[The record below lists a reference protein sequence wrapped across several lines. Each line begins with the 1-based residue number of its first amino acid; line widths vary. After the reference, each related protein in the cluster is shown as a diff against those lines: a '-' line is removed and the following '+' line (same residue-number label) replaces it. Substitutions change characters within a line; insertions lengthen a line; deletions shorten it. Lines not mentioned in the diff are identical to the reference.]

1 MVAFE
6 DLIFVILSFYM
17 FFLSKVAFPTL
28 SDPKQTRFRRD
39 DNRLLSLYCFLG
51 AVVGLFLLVAYIFE
65 GILEG
70 DKEGIKAVTPHV
82 FLLASQ
88 FFKFLAVFLK
98 FLSRVRLRLDLLT
111 GLIALQNTTSFL
123 HVNLRMMKLIIKL
136 IGMINEHPGFSETV
150 ERKGLSL
157 SLSLSLR
164 CSSSQPAISISSFCF
179 SSATLLPHSINII
192 FTFSTFSSFLF
203 LSNLFNC
210 LISNVP
216 ILTITKSA
224 KGPTLQLFF
233 PIDRIT
239 MKSKTRLDSVV
250 FQLTPTRTRCDLYI
264 IANDKKEKI
273 ASGLLSPFIAH
284 LKTAQDQIAEGG
296 YSVLLEP
303 EAGGNAT
310 WFTKCTVESF
320 VRFVSTPEILERV
333 YTIESE
339 ILQIEEAIAIQGN
352 NDIMIEEQHIKPVA
366 SNEGNKPACDADDE
380 KAIVLYKP
388 GAHETTG
395 SIDKEGNSKVQL
407 LNVLETR
414 KTVLKKE
421 QGMAFAR
428 AVAAGFEIDH
438 VANLLLF
445 AESFGASRLM
455 SACLRFMDLWK
466 QKHESG
472 QWVEIQAEDAMFS
485 KSDYSAMNASGVVLS
500 STTNIHNEPR
510 SEATSETKEKAG
522 SDRNAAGQ
530 HEYHTGQFPHPVFAP
545 WAMHSSPGGVPV
557 YQAYPMQGLPY
568 YQHYPGSGPFYSP
581 PYPSMEDPH
590 SSGGHRTEQKR
601 LSMDNRYSNPESESV
616 KEESSFGSERHKN
629 AGKSGKKKSGRVIIR
644 NINYINSKRQNSS
657 EDESEPVSDTDTG
670 DESESDTHKRN
681 LRSPKRK
688 GNLKESESETVNGK
702 EADSGHWQAFQSY
715 LLKGAAEDGHSANED
730 IFAMDRDPQT
740 KRRQKTL
747 ANDPLAHEERNDDG
761 EGHRIGIQSYDKNGR
776 KIVYR
781 SRNDDFMVGGRLQA
795 NVGNSSNPLA
805 DNGFEGVTAN
815 LDRPGL
821 HAIDD
826 EAMMVSLRSTS
837 GVNDNRTTINM
848 DYELPPSSQNPENK
862 SNRTHDQV
870 DFEPHDLSLMPER
883 GLEKRSIGYDPALD
897 YEMQLAEDAASHEK
911 KSKEASSDVKKGSK
925 SAEKHQQSKA
935 NQATSD
941 KKFGGPMRK
950 GKPSK
955 LNPLEDARAR
965 AEKLRSYKADLQKM
979 KNEQQDAEHKRLE
992 ALKMERQKRIAARAG
1007 SMSGQSTMPT
1017 RKQLPSKLSH
1027 MSNRGSKFTD
1037 SEPGSSSPLQRSKIR
1052 TTSLG
1057 YSNSK
1062 KPSTSTKSIDGSN
1075 SAGNRLT
1082 RSMSS
1087 MSDTKKEINSV
1098 TPDSK
1103 ASMTRIRRL
1112 SEPKKINSH
1121 AATSFKT
1128 RSADPVSKPKLSN
1141 GKVSAI
1147 MNLDQSKAAT
1157 LPELKIRISKVPSK
1171 PSQKISGAKETV
1183 VKVKNDKLVATSEV
1197 VQLNLNERLLHQSD
1211 AADNPIID
1219 KTVMLE
1225 HKQPSIT
1232 SANAARVTKEFDSS
1246 DGIGKNIEEDCA
1258 ASHQVPLSMEIVDKG
1273 TISIQ
1278 PQKHPRSCEVRK
1290 SSVEELAENPGTSS
1304 AEKTYQAPYA
1314 RVSSFEDPSTRNSDY
1329 AKAPQTTFGIASL
1342 GGGTEKA
1349 YISDFNNLKLEKI
1362 PEVLEKPQVKEAKGF
1377 RRLLKLGKKSHSP
1390 SDTANGNGFGPD
1402 NVTLNDAAS
1411 GEAVQTLKTLISEDQ
1426 TPIHA
1431 HTSQKSSRHFS
1442 LLSPFRGKTKAATT
1456 T

>member
-1 MVAFE
+1 
-6 DLIFVILSFYM
+6 
-17 FFLSKVAFPTL
+17 
-28 SDPKQTRFRRD
+28 
-39 DNRLLSLYCFLG
+39 
-51 AVVGLFLLVAYIFE
+51 
-65 GILEG
+65 
-70 DKEGIKAVTPHV
+70 
-82 FLLASQ
+82 
-88 FFKFLAVFLK
+88 
-98 FLSRVRLRLDLLT
+98 
-111 GLIALQNTTSFL
+111 
-123 HVNLRMMKLIIKL
+123 
-136 IGMINEHPGFSETV
+136 
-150 ERKGLSL
+150 
-157 SLSLSLR
+157 
-164 CSSSQPAISISSFCF
+164 
-179 SSATLLPHSINII
+179 
-192 FTFSTFSSFLF
+192 
-203 LSNLFNC
+203 
-210 LISNVP
+210 
-216 ILTITKSA
+216 
-224 KGPTLQLFF
+224 
-233 PIDRIT
+233 
-239 MKSKTRLDSVV
+239 MKSRTRLDSVV

-352 NDIMIEEQHIKPVA
+352 NDLLIDEQHKKPVA
-366 SNEGNKPACDADDE
+366 SNEGNKSTCDADDE
-380 KAIVLYKP
+380 KAIVIYKP
-388 GAHETTG
+388 GAHETAG
-395 SIDKEGNSKVQL
+395 SIDKERNSKLQL

-428 AVAAGFEIDH
+428 AAAAGFDIEH

-455 SACLRFMDLWK
+455 SACLKFVDLWK
-466 QKHESG
+466 QKHDSG
-472 QWVEIQAEDAMFS
+472 QWVEIAAEDAMSS

-500 STTNIHNEPR
+500 SMTNIHNEPR
-510 SEATSETKEKAG
+510 SEATSETKEKPG

-530 HEYHTGQFPHPVFAP
+530 HTGQFPHPFFAP

-557 YQAYPMQGLPY
+557 YQAYPMQELPY
-568 YQHYPGSGPFYSP
+568 YQHYPGSGPFYPP

-601 LSMDNRYSNPESESV
+601 QSMDNRYSNPESESV
-616 KEESSFGSERHKN
+616 NEESSFGSERHKS
-629 AGKSGKKKSGRVIIR
+629 AGKSGKKKSGRVVIR

-657 EDESEPVSDTDTG
+657 EDESETVSDTDDD
-670 DESESDTHKRN
+670 DETESDTHKRS

-688 GNLKESESETVNGK
+688 GNLKESESETVNRK

-715 LLKGAAEDGHSANED
+715 LLKGAAEDGRSANED

-747 ANDPLAHEERNDDG
+747 ANDPLAHEERDNDG
-761 EGHRIGIQSYDKNGR
+761 EGHRIDIQSYDKNGR

-781 SRNDDFMVGGRLQA
+781 SGNDDFMVGGRLHA
-795 NVGNSSNPLA
+795 NVQNSSDLLA

-815 LDRPGL
+815 LDRHGL
-821 HAIDD
+821 HAIDG

-837 GVNDNRTTINM
+837 GVNDSRTTINM
-848 DYELPPSSQNPENK
+848 DYEISSNTQNPENK
-862 SNRTHDQV
+862 SNRV
-870 DFEPHDLSLMPER
+870 NFEPHDLSLMPER

-897 YEMQLAEDAASHEK
+897 YEMQLAEDAASHER
-911 KSKEASSDVKKGSK
+911 KSKEALTDVKKGSK

-941 KKFGGPMRK
+941 KKFGGPIRK

-955 LNPLEDARAR
+955 IINPLEDARAR

-979 KNEQQDAEHKRLE
+979 KKEQQDAEHKRLE
-992 ALKMERQKRIAARAG
+992 ALKMERQKRIAARAS
-1007 SMSGQSTMPT
+1007 SMSGQSTVPT
-1017 RKQLPSKLSH
+1017 KKQLPSKLSP

-1052 TTSLG
+1052 TTPLG
-1057 YSNSK
+1057 SSNSK
-1062 KPSTSTKSIDGSN
+1062 KPSTSSKSIDGSN

-1087 MSDTKKEINSV
+1087 MSDTKKEINPV

-1141 GKVSAI
+1141 GPESKRVSAI
-1147 MNLDQSKAAT
+1147 MNLDRSKAAM
-1157 LPELKIRISKVPSK
+1157 LPELKIRTSKVPSK
-1171 PSQKISGAKETV
+1171 PSQKISGTKETV
-1183 VKVKNDKLVATSEV
+1183 VKVKDDKHVATSEV
-1197 VQLNLNERLLHQSD
+1197 VKLNLNERLLHQSD
-1211 AADNPIID
+1211 AADNPIIE

-1232 SANAARVTKEFDSS
+1232 VGTAARVTKEFDSNH
-1246 DGIGKNIEEDCA
+1246 GIGKNIEEDCA
-1258 ASHQVPLSMEIVDKG
+1258 ASHEVPLSMEIVDKG

-1278 PQKHPRSCEVRK
+1278 LQKDPRSCEARK
-1290 SSVEELAENPGTSS
+1290 SSMEELAENPGTRS

-1329 AKAPQTTFGIASL
+1329 AKAPQTTFGIASS

-1349 YISDFNNLKLEKI
+1349 YIYDFNNLKLEKI

-1390 SDTANGNGFGPD
+1390 SDTANGNGYEPD
-1402 NVTLNDAAS
+1402 NVTLNDATS

-1426 TPIHA
+1426 TPSHA

-1442 LLSPFRGKTKAATT
+1442 LLSPFRGKTKATT